1 MGKKSKAPPSRS
13 SRTLRNPPPV
23 QEDSDD
29 EPPARNATPPA
40 GRTVTTAAD
49 VHHDGDAIVNDG
61 IQTDAA
67 ADVDTRTDGL
77 GAGATTGG
85 SGGIPQGRRT
95 GEERQGRFFHYTDDS
110 DRRDTEDSEDSD
122 NTDKSEDTDDSN
134 DSEDSE
140 DSDDSEDKD
149 GSDGDAQQDERKKT
163 HEQER
168 ISRLE
173 EQMTRM
179 SDCMTQILDHVKDKP
194 QGSDDEVHIS
204 KQRTGK
210 CKRSKVS
217 AQLMKKK
224 SSSAEAGITTEVS
237 DKRREETVMSKDK
250 TTVDQTAM
258 TTLTEQVTSLTKCVS
273 LQMQQMSQIME
284 QIKVSPVTVPAV
296 EVTPSAIPLAE
307 TVKSKT
313 VKGQRSEKVKDQQP
327 VFQDQKDF
335 IKLTPYDGETEL
347 EIFLNL
353 IETCRTS

>member
-1 MGKKSKAPPSRS
+1 
-13 SRTLRNPPPV
+13 
-23 QEDSDD
+23 
-29 EPPARNATPPA
+29 
-40 GRTVTTAAD
+40 
-49 VHHDGDAIVNDG
+49 
-61 IQTDAA
+61 
-67 ADVDTRTDGL
+67 
-77 GAGATTGG
+77 
-85 SGGIPQGRRT
+85 
-95 GEERQGRFFHYTDDS
+95 
-110 DRRDTEDSEDSD
+110 
-122 NTDKSEDTDDSN
+122 
-134 DSEDSE
+134 
-140 DSDDSEDKD
+140 
-149 GSDGDAQQDERKKT
+149 
-163 HEQER
+163 
-168 ISRLE
+168 
-173 EQMTRM
+173 MTRM

-194 QGSDDEVHIS
+194 QGSDDEVHVS

-327 VFQDQKDF
+327 VIQDQKDF

-353 IETCRTS
+353 IETCRHITTGLKREPKDMSKPHYEERLPEFS